1 MFDFG
6 FWEIAIVGI
15 ITLIVVGPEKMP
27 SLARKAGL
35 YFGKLNRFFNK
46 VKSDINEELRMDE
59 IKEQMSMDEEKI
71 IISEVTE
78 DIQSSV
84 DSLRE
89 ENILSDKKT
98 KQPMTDQKHSMEKLP
113 LVQHLIELRRSLL
126 RSVIA
131 ITIFFVVLFPFA
143 DEIYNF
149 IADPIVQA
157 IPGSNLIAIGVI
169 SPFLTPLKMS
179 LILAIYIAMPYLL
192 YQLWMFV
199 APALYRHEK
208 RLVLPLVVSSTLL
221 FYAGIVFSFYIV
233 FPVIFGFLA
242 GVGPDSVNFAPDI
255 QYYLDFILKVSFAFG
270 VAFEVP
276 VVTIL
281 LIIFGV
287 TTPQKLKKN
296 RSYIIIGSFVIGM
309 ILTPPDVISQFL
321 IAIPIWLL
329 FEGGLIFS
337 SFFKV
342 RENGKQR
349 DSNSSENDWTSKSHN
364 DMMDK
369 VEQEMNDNVKNNELK
384 K

>member
-1 MFDFG
+1 
-6 FWEIAIVGI
+6 
-15 ITLIVVGPEKMP
+15 
-27 SLARKAGL
+27 
-35 YFGKLNRFFNK
+35 
-46 VKSDINEELRMDE
+46 
-59 IKEQMSMDEEKI
+59 
-71 IISEVTE
+71 
-78 DIQSSV
+78 
-84 DSLRE
+84 
-89 ENILSDKKT
+89 
-98 KQPMTDQKHSMEKLP
+98 MTDQKYSMEKLP

-287 TTPQKLKKN
+287 TTPQKLKKKPCCVDDV
-296 RSYIIIGSFVIGM
+296 RLHLHLSLDCRAFIVHHVGHIIWE
-309 ILTPPDVISQFL
+309 FL
-321 IAIPIWLL
+321 PLNLQALL
-329 FEGGLIFS
+329 
-337 SFFKV
+337 
-342 RENGKQR
+342 ENSLQLSPR
-349 DSNSSENDWTSKSHN
+349 AL
-364 DMMDK
+364 
-369 VEQEMNDNVKNNELK
+369 MNII
-384 K
+384 

>member
-1 MFDFG
+1 M
-6 FWEIAIVGI
+6 A
-15 ITLIVVGPEKMP
+15 
-27 SLARKAGL
+27 
-35 YFGKLNRFFNK
+35 
-46 VKSDINEELRMDE
+46 
-59 IKEQMSMDEEKI
+59 
-71 IISEVTE
+71 
-78 DIQSSV
+78 
-84 DSLRE
+84 
-89 ENILSDKKT
+89 
-98 KQPMTDQKHSMEKLP
+98 DQKNSMEKLP

-131 ITIFFVVLFPFA
+131 IVVFFVILFPFA
-143 DEIYNF
+143 DEVYNF
-149 IADPIVQA
+149 IAAPIVQA

-192 YQLWMFV
+192 YQLWMFI

-208 RLVLPLVVSSTLL
+208 RLILPLVVSSTLL

-296 RSYIIIGSFVIGM
+296 RSYIIVGSFVIGM

-329 FEGGLIFS
+329 FETGLIFS
-337 SFFKV
+337 SFFRV
-342 RENGKQR
+342 RESDKQR
-349 DSNSSENDWTSKSHN
+349 SAKSSANDWTSKSHN
-364 DMMDK
+364 DMMDQ
-369 VEQEMNDNVKNNELK
+369 VEKEMNDNVKGNDK
-384 K
+384 MK

>member
-1 MFDFG
+1 
-6 FWEIAIVGI
+6 
-15 ITLIVVGPEKMP
+15 
-27 SLARKAGL
+27 
-35 YFGKLNRFFNK
+35 
-46 VKSDINEELRMDE
+46 
-59 IKEQMSMDEEKI
+59 
-71 IISEVTE
+71 
-78 DIQSSV
+78 
-84 DSLRE
+84 
-89 ENILSDKKT
+89 
-98 KQPMTDQKHSMEKLP
+98 MTDQKHSMEKLP

-131 ITIFFVVLFPFA
+131 IAIFFVVLFPFA

-296 RSYIIIGSFVIGM
+296 RSYIIIGSFIIGM

-329 FEGGLIFS
+329 FEAGLIFS

-349 DSNSSENDWTSKSHN
+349 SSNSSENDWTSKSHN

-369 VEQEMNDNVKNNELK
+369 LEQEMNDNVTNNELK